1 MIFAEGNQR
10 DYMYQKHSAL
20 TFLNNISV
28 KEKVL
33 IAYHGAAAGE
43 ISALFMIKYL
53 EKRKIKEYLLFN
65 FAELRN
71 KEFEEIQQKI
81 KTKKIDKLII
91 LEGFGLPECYE
102 KFNGIAINIDSHFND
117 KEPIKLF
124 LNPVAAKFSPVP
136 SVSLVMYD
144 LLKDYIPEKFKWLV
158 AASSILDYNS
168 EAAQLIIQDCKDKLL
183 KFHEIKYSF
192 WSCQYVEKA
201 GNSLIAKLLEKPT
214 PSLFETDKEIV
225 TRKEMFLKK
234 INEYIEEVKKKVKN
248 GPVYYEISCDTFR
261 LTSPLASFL
270 MDLYKDK
277 LIFIFEKFKESD
289 DVRIS
294 TRYGNPEVNLGK
306 ICQKLSKEFDKT
318 DAIGYNDTASFRTK
332 KKYIKPIL
340 EKLKQYC

>member
-234 INEYIEEVKKKVKN
+234 INEY
-248 GPVYYEISCDTFR
+248 
-261 LTSPLASFL
+261 L

-277 LIFIFEKFKESD
+277 LIFIVEKFKESD